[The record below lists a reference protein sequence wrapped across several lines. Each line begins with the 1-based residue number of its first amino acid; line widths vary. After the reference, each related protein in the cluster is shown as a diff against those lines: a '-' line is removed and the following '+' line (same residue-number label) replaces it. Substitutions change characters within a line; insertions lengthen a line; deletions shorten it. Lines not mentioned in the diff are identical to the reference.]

1 MFGPVLSE
9 PCLVPKIRVCLPSVQ
24 EGNIHTEGG
33 ILLHICTDMGVCP
46 KTAHLVHNSTV
57 IHTLKITIVI
67 FLMHTQCYSVKQLVK
82 VSLSSM

>member
-1 MFGPVLSE
+1 
-9 PCLVPKIRVCLPSVQ
+9 
-24 EGNIHTEGG
+24 
-33 ILLHICTDMGVCP
+33 LHICTDMGVCP